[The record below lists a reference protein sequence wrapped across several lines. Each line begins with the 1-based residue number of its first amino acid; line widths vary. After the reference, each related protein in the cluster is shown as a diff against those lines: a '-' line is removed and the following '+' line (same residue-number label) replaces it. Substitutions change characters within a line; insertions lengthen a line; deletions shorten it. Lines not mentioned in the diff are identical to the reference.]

1 MSGTAAA
8 VSRGSSS
15 SILLAVLTDV
25 AIAVVVVGPDHA
37 VCCESDD
44 HSQSYG

>member
-1 MSGTAAA
+1 MSATAAA

-15 SILLAVLTDV
+15 ILLAVLDV
-25 AIAVVVVGPDHA
+25 AIAVVVVGPDYA